1 MVAGVQKEIQDV
13 LTHVAQWP
21 VSDRMVLARRIL
33 ETVDGDRESGRRGFS
48 AEEVRAQLN
57 IPQPAPD
64 AAACRLILEEE
75 LLRKHG
81 S

>member
-1 MVAGVQKEIQDV
+1 MVAVAQKDIQDV
-13 LTHVAQWP
+13 LAHVAQWP
-21 VSDRMVLARRIL
+21 ASDRMVLARRIL
-33 ETVDGDRESGRRGFS
+33 ETIDNGRGNGRRGFS
-48 AEEVRAQLN
+48 AEEVRAQLS

-64 AAACRLILEEE
+64 AAACRQILEEE